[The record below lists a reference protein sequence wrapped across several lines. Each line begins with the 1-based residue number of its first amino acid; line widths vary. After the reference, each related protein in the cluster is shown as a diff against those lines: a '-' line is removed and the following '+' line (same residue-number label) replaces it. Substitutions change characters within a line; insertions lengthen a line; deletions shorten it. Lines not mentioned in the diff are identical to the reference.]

1 MPVLELLTRIGF
13 ELLSHAVKQVKTI
26 NERKR
31 QIDFF
36 EYKKDNDAIESSLKT
51 VYEIILL
58 MI

>member
-1 MPVLELLTRIGF
+1 MPVLELSTRIGF

-31 QIDFF
+31 QSDFF
-36 EYKKDNDAIESSLKT
+36 EYKKDNDVIESSLKT

-58 MI
+58 II